1 MNKTTQ
7 FPLQKVLNYRQ
18 TIEDTRGITLK
29 QAQSLLHREEQ
40 KLDDLENHKDLVLND
55 NQKDYQEEK
64 LLTTTTLLQT
74 MDYIVQLN
82 DKIEAQHNHVKKTSQ
97 KVEKNRDEYIQAS
110 KNRKMIEK
118 LKEKYLTEYH
128 KDFRKKELKQESEIA
143 NRIVSNQKKNEI
155 S

>member
-1 MNKTTQ
+1 MHKTTQ

-18 TIEDTRGITLK
+18 TIEDTRGIILK

-40 KLDDLENHKDLVLND
+40 KLDDLENHKDSVLNN
-55 NQKDYQEEK
+55 NQKNIQEEK

-82 DKIEAQHNHVKKTSQ
+82 DKIEAQHNHVKKTSR
-97 KVEKNRDEYIQAS
+97 KVEKNRNEYIQAS
-110 KNRKMIEK
+110 KNRKVIEK
-118 LKEKYLTEYH
+118 LKEKFLTEYH

-143 NRIVSNQKKNEI
+143 NQIVSNQKKNEL